1 MSDCMSPICGMAG
14 ELCSSCAKDKRIAEL
29 KAQVKLADTLING
42 PDADHMGMAMCLDG
56 YYAEGFAENLKE
68 WDRLMEQNDE

>member
-29 KAQVKLADTLING
+29 KAVVAEMGEDTRLGNQAI
-42 PDADHMGMAMCLDG
+42 G
-56 YYAEGFAENLKE
+56 YGTVVVSNYLERFEEILEGASDDK
-68 WDRLMEQNDE
+68 R